1 MKNTDLFIILYG
13 ALLFSTVV
21 ALSLLAVERIDIYV
35 ALFAIEFFVASELTS
50 PFGSAESRRKTVMGI
65 LLLLVF
71 AGIVLERIA
80 EILGWM
86 VAQ

>member
-1 MKNTDLFIILYG
+1 MKNTDLFIIFYG

-21 ALSLLAVERIDIYV
+21 VLSLLAVDSVDIYV

-50 PFGSAESRRKTVMGI
+50 PFGSAESRRRTIMGV
-65 LLLLVF
+65 LLLVIF

-80 EILGWM
+80 EILG
-86 VAQ
+86 